1 MTPRARLDREQA
13 RAVDRF
19 ATEALALPSL
29 LLMENAGR
37 NAAEVVLG
45 LCRGRRHARVVVLA
59 GTGNN
64 GGDGLVVAR
73 HVARAG
79 VPVRVLL
86 CGERARL
93 TADAAVQLAIVGR
106 MGIAVAAVRSD
117 AAARRAAARLARS
130 DVVVDALL
138 GTGFQGDV
146 RAPMATLILALDE
159 ARQRGTTGPI
169 VALDLPSGLDAD
181 SGRPSNA
188 TVRADVTVTFV
199 AEKKGFA
206 RRTAAP
212 WLGEVLVRDIGIGP
226 REVARALAAEKRTRR
241 TRQTRR

>member
-1 MTPRARLDREQA
+1 VTPRARLDREQA

-19 ATEALALPSL
+19 ATEVLAIPSL

-59 GTGNN
+59 GAGNN

-79 VPVRVLL
+79 VPVRVEL

-93 TADAAVQLAIVGR
+93 AADAAAQLAIVER
-106 MGIAVAAVRSD
+106 MGIAIAAIRSD

-138 GTGFQGDV
+138 GTGFTGDV
-146 RAPMATLILALDE
+146 RAPMATLIRALVD
-159 ARQRGTTGPI
+159 ARERGATGPI

-206 RRTAAP
+206 RRAAAP
-212 WLGEVLVRDIGIGP
+212 WLGDVVVRDIGIGL
-226 REVARALAAEKRTRR
+226 REVARALVAARWARR
-241 TRQTRR
+241 AQG